1 MRQGGTEDKT
11 DESLLDRAAA
21 MQSRVGNRA
30 FGRYLDASA
39 ADRPTVQR
47 RVFIAG
53 VRVHAPDPRLNAI
66 TTPWAGDGLMRD
78 YHDVA
83 EMNAHAA
90 GTTDHIG
97 NLPGPPSADTWVRFP
112 RTGLNILGEDHTQV
126 KFEMVAPAIGTTNF
140 TYEPFSS
147 DRLPAGSQI
156 SAAYNTENNAGYAAF
171 GVGAA
176 PNRRRFGGE
185 SLYPKMAFAMNLL
198 IPYFNGT
205 SALAGLATGGYVG
218 EPTQRYLKISWA
230 FAKDVVAEVAG
241 RRRWQRALSAEKR
254 NLAAVTTAQMAT
266 LDAWITGLV
275 VDGHLGDTLDT
286 VAHRPKLPNL
296 LAFVNALLPVLNA
309 RAGSDAG
316 LNWRERRR
324 LRRMPSATEAD
335 RASKFALWRNLHF
348 KHVVAD
354 AARRGVRYAG
364 MGRAHMDYLVT
375 DHAVPRG
382 ARTFDMTGADLA
394 GFEGRTAHLA
404 TLP

>member
-1 MRQGGTEDKT
+1 MDRATALQGG
-11 DESLLDRAAA
+11 
-21 MQSRVGNRA
+21 VGNRA
-30 FGRYLDASA
+30 FGQYLARLGA
-39 ADRPTVQR
+39 GAEPAVQR
-47 RVFIAG
+47 RVFIGG
-53 VRVHAPDPRLNAI
+53 VRVHAPDARLNAI
-66 TTPWAGDGLMRD
+66 TTPWAGDALMRD
-78 YHDVA
+78 YNDVA

-97 NLPGPPSADTWVRFP
+97 NLPGPASADTWVRFP
-112 RTGLNILGEDHTQV
+112 RTGFNILGEDHTQV

-147 DRLPAGSQI
+147 DRLAAGSQI
-156 SAAYNTENNAGYAAF
+156 RAAYNTENNARYAAF

-176 PNRRRFGGE
+176 PDKRRFGGE
-185 SLYPKMAFAMNLL
+185 SLYPKMAYAMNLL
-198 IPYFNGT
+198 IPYFDGT
-205 SALAGLATGGYVG
+205 SALAGLTAGGYVG

-230 FAKDVVAEVAG
+230 FAKDVVAAVAG

-254 NLAAVTTAQMAT
+254 NLAAVMGAQMAT

-286 VAHRPKLPNL
+286 IAHRPKLPNL

-309 RAGSDAG
+309 RAGSDSD

-324 LRRMPSATEAD
+324 LRRMPSGTEAQ
-335 RASKFALWRNLHF
+335 RATKFGLWRNLHF

-354 AARRGVRYAG
+354 AAGRGVRYAG
-364 MGRAHMDYLVT
+364 MGRAHMDYLV
-375 DHAVPRG
+375 DERAVPRG
-382 ARTFDMTGADLA
+382 ARTFDMSGADLTN
-394 GFEGRTAHLA
+394 FEARTAYLA